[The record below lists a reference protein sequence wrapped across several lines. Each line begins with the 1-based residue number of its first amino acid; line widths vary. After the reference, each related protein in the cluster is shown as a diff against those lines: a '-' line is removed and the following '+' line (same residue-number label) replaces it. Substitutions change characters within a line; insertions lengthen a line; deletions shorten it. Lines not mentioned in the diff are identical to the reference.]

1 MTCTMFLMKSFRSC
15 FLDLLTCCHVMKK
28 NGLYEHKM
36 KYRCKIIL
44 LVDGHNFHHRS
55 TKKKQEIEINRRKM
69 GQDKNTKHFQS
80 KHADPKLLRY

>member
-1 MTCTMFLMKSFRSC
+1 
-15 FLDLLTCCHVMKK
+15 
-28 NGLYEHKM
+28 M

-44 LVDGHNFHHRS
+44 LVDGHNFHHSS
-55 TKKKQEIEINRRKM
+55 TKKTHTEIEINGRKM